1 MEQLR
6 YRADKFRKQGRLQDK
21 ELKDIINEIKEGGH
35 SKKTDNNID
44 GLVAKGKH
52 KRVMEAVKEGLL
64 QMHGTA
70 PHTKQNGIFRNMGEN
85 CNGLNNRIGG
95 NEKIGKLLDI
105 KEDLD
110 IDCLM
115 ICKHCLDFRHKDNKN
130 NLKQMFQ
137 RELACMAVSAHNIH
151 ETKYVGRAQEGG
163 SCTICFGESTGFIT
177 KTGQDKEDLGRWS
190 WIRLSGTNGHATRIV
205 TA

>member
-35 SKKTDNNID
+35 SEKTDNNID
-44 GLVAKGKH
+44 GMAAKGKH

-64 QMHGTA
+64 QIHGTA
-70 PHTKQNGIFRNMGEN
+70 PNTKQDRIFQIMGEN
-85 CNGLNNRIGG
+85 CNGFNNRIGG

-115 ICKHCLDFRHKDNKN
+115 ICEHRLNFRHKDNKN

-137 RELACMAVSAHNIH
+137 RELACTAVSAHNVH
-151 ETKYVGRAQEGG
+151 EAKYEGRVQEGG
-163 SCTICFGESTGFIT
+163 SGTICFGESTGFIT
-177 KTGQDKEDLGRWS
+177 KTG
-190 WIRLSGTNGHATRIV
+190 
-205 TA
+205 